1 MTSTVAG
8 TQYLQYLPQL
18 MGWPLLADTDV
29 ATTLADAPMGVAL
42 PPTVLLPDISA
53 TEQLS
58 VYTASSLRLSTTY
71 EYDVLLFF
79 LRYLLRSM
87 LSLVNCP
94 ELVIISASK
103 TGLKL
108 L

>member
-42 PPTVLLPDISA
+42 PPRSVPSESA
-53 TEQLS
+53 
-58 VYTASSLRLSTTY
+58 
-71 EYDVLLFF
+71 
-79 LRYLLRSM
+79 
-87 LSLVNCP
+87 
-94 ELVIISASK
+94 
-103 TGLKL
+103 
-108 L
+108 